1 MFQVQYRQNI
11 IKECGRC
18 ETQNKAILQRYQSE
32 MKKMKVDLD
41 RIHNVSKKFEKAAR
55 SKDPNLVKEFGINSE
70 DQAKAFRNYCTQAI
84 KVIQGRINVIASF
97 VKCYDALLRGMS
109 EAWASLGSL
118 NK

>member
-1 MFQVQYRQNI
+1 MN
-11 IKECGRC
+11 
-18 ETQNKAILQRYQSE
+18 
-32 MKKMKVDLD
+32 

-97 VKCYDALLRGMS
+97 IKCYDALLRGMS
-109 EAWASLGSL
+109 KAWNGILISKSTSYTWDEL
-118 NK
+118 KK